1 MGSLGGG
8 GLGAQGALAL
18 GHYFQIS
25 RVSWRTWVASQSA
38 GTSEGGGG
46 GWGKD
51 MSAPRGGGTG
61 APCRTHG
68 GLELEAAAGH
78 GLAFG
83 GIAAGAAGGRGG
95 RQLGGWTSAS
105 GAVATRACP
114 VSLQGWSPRRGALF
128 K

>member
-1 MGSLGGG
+1 MGGG

-38 GTSEGGGG
+38 GTLEGGRG

-51 MSAPRGGGTG
+51 MSAPKGGGTG
-61 APCRTHG
+61 APCRAHG

-83 GIAAGAAGGRGG
+83 GIAAGAAGGGG
-95 RQLGGWTSAS
+95 
-105 GAVATRACP
+105 GAV
-114 VSLQGWSPRRGALF
+114 RRLDERQRGCCHPGLPSVPAGLEP
-128 K
+128 